1 MFGVKHSYKL
11 SKFKI
16 FGCEE
21 IDKHY
26 IYSSDEVNGT
36 IDIPIS
42 FKFQT

>member
-21 IDKHY
+21 IDKH
-26 IYSSDEVNGT
+26 IYSSDKENGT
-36 IDIPIS
+36 IDITIS
-42 FKFQT
+42 FKF